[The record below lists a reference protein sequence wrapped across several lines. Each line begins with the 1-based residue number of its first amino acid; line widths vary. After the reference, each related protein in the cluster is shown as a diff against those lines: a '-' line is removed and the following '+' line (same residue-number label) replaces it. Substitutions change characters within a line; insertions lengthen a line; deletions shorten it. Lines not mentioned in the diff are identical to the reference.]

1 MERKGVYVGGKKG
14 VSVITERISSNSI
27 LKIITFKRSTTEGCV
42 YICSVG
48 PLSNANSSPYCI
60 FFFARARGKQL
71 QTKCCFVFQ
80 GGTGKS
86 LCSSEPVGFCRR
98 AYRSHLRRT

>member
-60 FFFARARGKQL
+60 FFFCERTQETAANKVL
-71 QTKCCFVFQ
+71 FCFP
-80 GGTGKS
+80 G
-86 LCSSEPVGFCRR
+86 RDR
-98 AYRSHLRRT
+98 